1 MSDLAA
7 VIAEL
12 AVRIFLFDLAVFP
25 AAGLGIS
32 SLIFCFNLSLLYHL
46 CDLLIDFKNTVIVV
60 LVL

>member
-12 AVRIFLFDLAVFP
+12 AVRIFLFDLADFP

-32 SLIFCFNLSLLYHL
+32 SLIFVLTFL
-46 CDLLIDFKNTVIVV
+46 CYITCVV
-60 LVL
+60 Y